1 LLSLDIPLIIGLNRP
16 VQNAGVVENKGWES
30 AISFRSAPGREFKY
44 NLSFNLSDVVNR
56 VVDMKGI
63 NQTELLANREG
74 YAIKSIF
81 GYQTAGL
88 FQTAE
93 EVAGHAT
100 QFGDVQPGDLKY
112 IDQNGDK
119 LINESDKVIIGSTV
133 PRFTYALNSSFS
145 YKGLDLNLFFQGVGN
160 AYGFLYGAGI
170 MPFRVQGAIGGTIR
184 EENKD
189 RWTPE
194 TPDAKFPRLAFGA
207 SNNEQ
212 NSEFWLRNAAYLRLK
227 NVQLGYSLPQT
238 VLQGIKL

>member
-1 LLSLDIPLIIGLNRP
+1 
-16 VQNAGVVENKGWES
+16 
-30 AISFRSAPGREFKY
+30 
-44 NLSFNLSDVVNR
+44 
-56 VVDMKGI
+56 MKGI
-63 NQTELLANREG
+63 DQTELLANREG

-112 IDQNGDK
+112 IDQNGDN

-133 PRFTYALNSSFS
+133 TRFTYALNSSFS
-145 YKGLDLNLFFQGVGN
+145 YKGLDLNLFFQGVGK
-160 AYGFLYGAGI
+160 ADGFLYGAGI

-227 NVQLGYSLPQT
+227 NIQLGYSLPQT
-238 VLQGIKL
+238 VLQGIKLQGLRFFANGSNLLSIDSFWDGYDVEAPVGVGNFYPQVKDRKSTRLNSSH